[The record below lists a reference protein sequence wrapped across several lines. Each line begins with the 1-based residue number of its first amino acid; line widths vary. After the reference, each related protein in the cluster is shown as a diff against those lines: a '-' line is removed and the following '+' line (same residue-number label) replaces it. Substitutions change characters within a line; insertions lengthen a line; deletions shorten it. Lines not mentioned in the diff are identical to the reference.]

1 MYDGRTQSS
10 PLHVLG
16 TFVNEE
22 FIFQVFL
29 KEKGEKMSIYIYN
42 SLHRKKAPF
51 EPLTPEH
58 VKMYVC
64 GPTVYDDAHIGHAR
78 SVVVFDMIVR
88 YLKMRNFK
96 VTYIRNY
103 TDIDDKIIQR
113 AQERNISTEA
123 LSQQYIQA
131 FDRDMD
137 ALFVQKPDITPK
149 ATEHIEEII
158 QLVESLIQK
167 GNAYDISGDVFFAVE
182 SHDNYGCLSGR
193 KLEDMAAGARVNVDT
208 RKRNPHDFALWKSAK
223 PGEPS
228 WESPWGKGRPGWHI
242 ECSAMSMK
250 YLGQSFDIHGGGK
263 DLIFPHHENE
273 IAQSEA
279 ANGSAYAKYW
289 VHNGFVNIN
298 REKMSKSLGNVV
310 LIKTLVE
317 QYPPEAIRLFLL
329 SSHYRSP
336 IDFNDQAMHDA
347 VSGLNKLYAAL
358 ERIESSQIT
367 SENEETGDLWQR
379 FCSAMDDDF
388 NSAQAIGYMF
398 DAARQ
403 INRMLDKSQN
413 VSSEQS
419 TQMAGIHTDL
429 RKIGNVLGLFN
440 QTPAEYTQDQKN
452 RMKGDQKSDDID
464 QLVEERF
471 QARKNKDWARADA
484 IRDQLKDM
492 GVVIEDRPDGSRWK
506 YAGQS

>member
-1 MYDGRTQSS
+1 
-10 PLHVLG
+10 
-16 TFVNEE
+16 
-22 FIFQVFL
+22 
-29 KEKGEKMSIYIYN
+29 MSIQIYN
-42 SLHRKKAPF
+42 SMHRKKEPF
-51 EPLTPEH
+51 EPLTSGH
-58 VKMYVC
+58 VNMYVC

-88 YLKMRNFK
+88 YLKMRNYT

-113 AQERNISTEA
+113 AQERNITTEA

-137 ALFVQKPDITPK
+137 ALFVQKPDMAPK
-149 ATEHIEEII
+149 ATEHIPEII
-158 QLVESLIQK
+158 QLVDTLIQK
-167 GNAYDISGDVFFAVE
+167 GNAYAISGDVFFSVE

-208 RKRNPHDFALWKSAK
+208 RKHNPHDFALWKSAK
-223 PGEPS
+223 PGEPF

-317 QYPPEAIRLFLL
+317 KYPPEAIRLFLL

-347 VSGLNKLYAAL
+347 VSALNKLYAAL
-358 ERIESSQIT
+358 ERIESLEIKDEKEKS
-367 SENEETGDLWQR
+367 GDLWLR
-379 FCSAMDDDF
+379 FCAAMDDDF
-388 NSAQAIGYMF
+388 NSAQAIGYVF
-398 DAARQ
+398 DAIRQ
-403 INRMLDKSQN
+403 CNRLLDQSKNLPVEHIPEIVRMQN
-413 VSSEQS
+413 
-419 TQMAGIHTDL
+419 DL
-429 RKIGNVLGLFN
+429 RKIGGVLGLFN
-440 QTPAEYTQDQKN
+440 QTPAEYSQDQKN
-452 RMKGDQKSDDID
+452 RMSDQGTQDNDNID

-492 GVVIEDRPDGSRWK
+492 GIIIEDTPDGSRWK
-506 YAGQS
+506 YIGQ

>member
-1 MYDGRTQSS
+1 
-10 PLHVLG
+10 
-16 TFVNEE
+16 
-22 FIFQVFL
+22 
-29 KEKGEKMSIYIYN
+29 MSIQIYN
-42 SLHRKKAPF
+42 SLHRKKEPF
-51 EPLTPEH
+51 EPLTPNH
-58 VKMYVC
+58 VNMYVC

-88 YLKMRNFK
+88 YLKMRNYS

-113 AQERNISTEA
+113 AQERNITTEE
-123 LSQQYIQA
+123 LSQKYIQA
-131 FDRDMD
+131 FDRDMK
-137 ALFVQKPDITPK
+137 ALFVQQPDMAPK
-149 ATEHIEEII
+149 ATEHIREII
-158 QLVESLIQK
+158 QLVEALIQK
-167 GNAYDISGDVFFAVE
+167 GNAYEISGDVFFSVE

-208 RKRNPHDFALWKSAK
+208 RKHNPNDFALWKSAK
-223 PGEPS
+223 PGEPF

-279 ANGSAYAKYW
+279 ANGSSYAKYW

-347 VSGLNKLYAAL
+347 VSGLNKLYASL
-358 ERIESSQIT
+358 ERIDSSQIS
-367 SENEETGDLWQR
+367 SENEYSSELWQR
-379 FCSAMDDDF
+379 FCTAMDDDF
-388 NSAQAIGYMF
+388 NSAQAIGYLF
-398 DAARQ
+398 DAVRQ
-403 INRMLDKSQN
+403 VNRMLDQSHQL
-413 VSSEQS
+413 SDEQKL
-419 TQMAGIHTDL
+419 QLIGIQTDMQ
-429 RKIGNVLGLFN
+429 KIGKVLGLFN
-440 QTPAEYTQDQKN
+440 QTPAEYAQDQKK
-452 RMKGDQKSDDID
+452 RTMGDQGTDHID
-464 QLVEERF
+464 QLVAERF
-471 QARKNKDWARADA
+471 QARKDKNWARADE
-484 IRDQLKDM
+484 IRDQLKEM
-492 GVVIEDRPDGSRWK
+492 GITIEDRPDSSRWK

>member
-1 MYDGRTQSS
+1 
-10 PLHVLG
+10 
-16 TFVNEE
+16 
-22 FIFQVFL
+22 
-29 KEKGEKMSIYIYN
+29 MSIQIYN
-42 SLHRKKAPF
+42 SLHRKKEPF
-51 EPLTPEH
+51 APLTPGH
-58 VKMYVC
+58 VNMYVC

-78 SVVVFDMIVR
+78 SVVVFDMIVK
-88 YLKMRNFK
+88 YLKMRNYT

-113 AQERNISTEA
+113 AQERNITTEE
-123 LSQQYIQA
+123 LSRQYIQA
-131 FDRDMD
+131 FDRDMS
-137 ALFVQKPDITPK
+137 ALFVQQPDMAPK
-149 ATEHIEEII
+149 ATEHIPEII
-158 QLVESLIQK
+158 QLVASLIQK
-167 GNAYDISGDVFFAVE
+167 GNAYEISGDVFFSVE

-193 KLEDMAAGARVNVDT
+193 KLEDMAAGARVNIDT
-208 RKRNPHDFALWKSAK
+208 RKHNPHDFALWKSAK
-223 PGEPS
+223 PGEPF

-317 QYPPEAIRLFLL
+317 KYPPEAIRLFLL
-329 SSHYRSP
+329 SNHYRSP

-347 VSGLNKLYAAL
+347 VSGLSKLYAAL
-358 ERIESSQIT
+358 DRIGSSQIS
-367 SENEETGDLWQR
+367 SENKETGDLWQR
-379 FCSAMDDDF
+379 FCTAMDDDF
-388 NSAQAIGYMF
+388 NSAQAIGYVF
-398 DAARQ
+398 DATRQ
-403 INRMLDKSQN
+403 INRMLDQSQQMSAEQ
-413 VSSEQS
+413 VSQVAR
-419 TQMAGIHTDL
+419 MRTDMQ
-429 RKIGNVLGLFN
+429 KIGHVLGLFH
-440 QTPAEYTQDQKN
+440 QTPAEYAQDQKK
-452 RMKGDQKSDDID
+452 RTMGEKGSEDID
-464 QLVEERF
+464 QLVDERF

-492 GVVIEDRPDGSRWK
+492 GIIIEDRPDGSRWK

>member
-1 MYDGRTQSS
+1 
-10 PLHVLG
+10 
-16 TFVNEE
+16 
-22 FIFQVFL
+22 
-29 KEKGEKMSIYIYN
+29 MSIQIYN
-42 SLHRKKAPF
+42 SLHRQKEPF
-51 EPLTPEH
+51 EPLIPGH
-58 VKMYVC
+58 VNMYVC

-88 YLKMRNFK
+88 YMKMKNYT

-113 AQERNISTEA
+113 ANARNITTDA

-131 FDRDMD
+131 FDRDMES
-137 ALFVQKPDITPK
+137 LFVQNPDIAPK
-149 ATEHIEEII
+149 ATEHIPEII
-158 QLVESLIQK
+158 QLVKSLIQK
-167 GNAYDISGDVFFAVE
+167 GVAYEISGDVFFAVDA
-182 SHDNYGCLSGR
+182 HDNYGCLSGR

-223 PGEPS
+223 PGEPF

-279 ANGSAYAKYW
+279 ANDTSYAKYW

-310 LIKTLVE
+310 LIKNLVE
-317 QYPPEAIRLFLL
+317 KYPPEAIRLFLL

-347 VSGLNKLYAAL
+347 VSGVNKLYAAL
-358 ERIESSQIT
+358 ERIESCQIT
-367 SENEETGDLWQR
+367 VEKEQTGDLWKK
-379 FCSAMDDDF
+379 FCTAMDDDF
-388 NSAQAIGYMF
+388 NSAQAIGYVF
-398 DAARQ
+398 EAIRQLNRLLDQSKDLSAEQTSEVAR
-403 INRMLDKSQN
+403 IK
-413 VSSEQS
+413 
-419 TQMAGIHTDL
+419 TDM
-429 RKIGNVLGLFN
+429 RHIGNVLGLFN
-440 QTPAEYTQDQKN
+440 QTPAEFANEQKK
-452 RMKGDQKSDDID
+452 RMNDTRLVDNID
-464 QLVEERF
+464 QLVAERF

-484 IRDQLKDM
+484 IRDQLKEK
-492 GVVIEDRPDGSRWK
+492 GIVIEDRADGSRWK
-506 YAGQS
+506 YIEQ

>member
-1 MYDGRTQSS
+1 
-10 PLHVLG
+10 
-16 TFVNEE
+16 
-22 FIFQVFL
+22 
-29 KEKGEKMSIYIYN
+29 MSIQIYN
-42 SLHRKKAPF
+42 SLHRKKEPF
-51 EPLTPEH
+51 EPLTPNH
-58 VKMYVC
+58 VNMYVC

-88 YLKMRNFK
+88 YLKMRNYS

-113 AQERNISTEA
+113 AQERNITTEE
-123 LSQQYIQA
+123 LSQKYIQA
-131 FDRDMD
+131 FDRDMK
-137 ALFVQKPDITPK
+137 ALFVQQPDMAPK
-149 ATEHIEEII
+149 ATEHIREII
-158 QLVESLIQK
+158 QLVEALIQK
-167 GNAYDISGDVFFAVE
+167 GNAYEISGDVFFSVE

-208 RKRNPHDFALWKSAK
+208 RKHNPHDFALWKSAK
-223 PGEPS
+223 PGEPF

-279 ANGSAYAKYW
+279 ANGSSYAKYW

-347 VSGLNKLYAAL
+347 VSGLNKLYASL
-358 ERIESSQIT
+358 ERIDSSQIS
-367 SENEETGDLWQR
+367 SENEYSSELWQR
-379 FCSAMDDDF
+379 FCTAMDDDF
-388 NSAQAIGYMF
+388 NSAQAIGYLF
-398 DAARQ
+398 DAVRQ
-403 INRMLDKSQN
+403 VNRMLDQSHQL
-413 VSSEQS
+413 SDEQKL
-419 TQMAGIHTDL
+419 QLIGIQTDMQ
-429 RKIGNVLGLFN
+429 KIGKVLGLFN
-440 QTPAEYTQDQKN
+440 QTPAEYAQDQKK
-452 RMKGDQKSDDID
+452 RTMGDQGTDHID
-464 QLVEERF
+464 QLVAERF
-471 QARKNKDWARADA
+471 QARKDKNWARADE
-484 IRDQLKDM
+484 IRDQLKEM
-492 GVVIEDRPDGSRWK
+492 GITIEDRPDSSRWK

>member
-1 MYDGRTQSS
+1 
-10 PLHVLG
+10 
-16 TFVNEE
+16 
-22 FIFQVFL
+22 
-29 KEKGEKMSIYIYN
+29 MSIQIYN
-42 SLHRKKAPF
+42 SLHRKKEPF
-51 EPLTPEH
+51 EPLTSGH
-58 VKMYVC
+58 VNMYVC

-88 YLKMRNFK
+88 YLKMRNYT

-113 AQERNISTEA
+113 AQERNITTEA

-137 ALFVQKPDITPK
+137 ALFVQKPDMAPK
-149 ATEHIEEII
+149 ATEHIPEII
-158 QLVESLIQK
+158 QLVNALIQK
-167 GNAYDISGDVFFAVE
+167 GNAYVISGDVFFSVE

-208 RKRNPHDFALWKSAK
+208 RKHNPHDFALWKSAK
-223 PGEPS
+223 PGEPF

-279 ANGSAYAKYW
+279 ANETAYAKYW

-317 QYPPEAIRLFLL
+317 KYPPEAIRLFLL

-347 VSGLNKLYAAL
+347 VSALNKLYAAL
-358 ERIESSQIT
+358 ERIELLEINDEKEKS
-367 SENEETGDLWQR
+367 GDLWQR

-388 NSAQAIGYMF
+388 NSAQAIGYVF
-398 DAARQ
+398 DTIRHC
-403 INRMLDKSQN
+403 NRLLDQSKNLQ
-413 VSSEQS
+413 VEHISEIAYMQ
-419 TQMAGIHTDL
+419 TDL
-429 RKIGNVLGLFN
+429 RKIGGVLGLFN
-440 QTPAEYTQDQKN
+440 QTPSAYSQDQKK
-452 RMKGDQKSDDID
+452 RMIGDQGDDHIN
-464 QLVEERF
+464 QLVEVRF

-492 GVVIEDRPDGSRWK
+492 GIIIEDRPDGSRWK
-506 YAGQS
+506 YTGQ

>member
-1 MYDGRTQSS
+1 
-10 PLHVLG
+10 
-16 TFVNEE
+16 
-22 FIFQVFL
+22 
-29 KEKGEKMSIYIYN
+29 MSIQIYN
-42 SLHRKKAPF
+42 SLHRKKEPF
-51 EPLTPEH
+51 APLTPGH
-58 VKMYVC
+58 VNMYVC

-78 SVVVFDMIVR
+78 SVVVFDMIVK
-88 YLKMRNFK
+88 YLKMRNYT

-113 AQERNISTEA
+113 AQERNITTEE
-123 LSQQYIQA
+123 LSRQYIQA
-131 FDRDMD
+131 FDRDMS
-137 ALFVQKPDITPK
+137 ALFVQQPDMAPK
-149 ATEHIEEII
+149 ATEHIPEII
-158 QLVESLIQK
+158 QLVASLIQK
-167 GNAYDISGDVFFAVE
+167 GNAYEISGDVFFSVE

-193 KLEDMAAGARVNVDT
+193 KLEDMAAGARVNIDT
-208 RKRNPHDFALWKSAK
+208 RKHNPHDFALWKSAK
-223 PGEPS
+223 PGEPF

-317 QYPPEAIRLFLL
+317 KYPPEAIRLFLL

-347 VSGLNKLYAAL
+347 VSGLSKLYAAL
-358 ERIESSQIT
+358 DRIGSSQIS
-367 SENEETGDLWQR
+367 SENKETGDLWQR
-379 FCSAMDDDF
+379 FCTAMDDDF
-388 NSAQAIGYMF
+388 NSAQAIGYVF
-398 DAARQ
+398 DATRQ
-403 INRMLDKSQN
+403 INRMLDQSQQMSAEQ
-413 VSSEQS
+413 VSQVAR
-419 TQMAGIHTDL
+419 MRTDMQ
-429 RKIGNVLGLFN
+429 KIGHVLGLFH
-440 QTPAEYTQDQKN
+440 QTPAEYAQDQKK
-452 RMKGDQKSDDID
+452 RTMGEKGTEDID
-464 QLVEERF
+464 QLVDERF

-492 GVVIEDRPDGSRWK
+492 GIIIEDRPDGSRWK

>member
-1 MYDGRTQSS
+1 
-10 PLHVLG
+10 
-16 TFVNEE
+16 
-22 FIFQVFL
+22 
-29 KEKGEKMSIYIYN
+29 MSIQIYN
-42 SLHRKKAPF
+42 SLHRKKEPF
-51 EPLTPEH
+51 APLTPGH
-58 VKMYVC
+58 VNMYVC

-78 SVVVFDMIVR
+78 SVVVFDMIVK
-88 YLKMRNFK
+88 YLKMRNYT

-113 AQERNISTEA
+113 AQERNITTEE
-123 LSQQYIQA
+123 LSRQYIQA
-131 FDRDMD
+131 FDRDMS
-137 ALFVQKPDITPK
+137 ALFVQQPDMAPK
-149 ATEHIEEII
+149 ATEHIPEII
-158 QLVESLIQK
+158 QLVASLIQK
-167 GNAYDISGDVFFAVE
+167 GNAYEISGDVFFSVE

-193 KLEDMAAGARVNVDT
+193 KLEDMAAGARVNIDT
-208 RKRNPHDFALWKSAK
+208 RKHNPHDFALWKSAK
-223 PGEPS
+223 PGEPF

-317 QYPPEAIRLFLL
+317 KYPPEAIRLFLL

-347 VSGLNKLYAAL
+347 VSGLSKLYAAL
-358 ERIESSQIT
+358 DRIGSSQIS
-367 SENEETGDLWQR
+367 SENKETGDLWQR
-379 FCSAMDDDF
+379 FCTAMDDDF
-388 NSAQAIGYMF
+388 NSAQAIGYVF
-398 DAARQ
+398 DATRQ
-403 INRMLDKSQN
+403 INRMLDQSQQMSAEQ
-413 VSSEQS
+413 VSQVAR
-419 TQMAGIHTDL
+419 MRTDMQ
-429 RKIGNVLGLFN
+429 KIGHVLGLFH
-440 QTPAEYTQDQKN
+440 QTPAEYAQDQKK
-452 RMKGDQKSDDID
+452 RTMGEKGSEDID
-464 QLVEERF
+464 QLVDERF

-492 GVVIEDRPDGSRWK
+492 GIIIEDRPDGSRWK

>member
-1 MYDGRTQSS
+1 
-10 PLHVLG
+10 
-16 TFVNEE
+16 
-22 FIFQVFL
+22 
-29 KEKGEKMSIYIYN
+29 MSIHIYN
-42 SLHRKKAPF
+42 SLHRKKEPF
-51 EPLTPEH
+51 APLTPGH
-58 VKMYVC
+58 VNMYVC

-78 SVVVFDMIVR
+78 SVVVFDMIVK
-88 YLKMRNFK
+88 YLKMRNYT

-113 AQERNISTEA
+113 AQERNITTEE
-123 LSQQYIQA
+123 LSRQYIQA
-131 FDRDMD
+131 FDRDMS
-137 ALFVQKPDITPK
+137 ALFVQQPDMAPK
-149 ATEHIEEII
+149 ATEHIPEII

-167 GNAYDISGDVFFAVE
+167 GHAYEISGDVFFSVE

-208 RKRNPHDFALWKSAK
+208 RKHNPHDFALWKSAK
-223 PGEPS
+223 PGEPF
-228 WESPWGKGRPGWHI
+228 WESPWGNGRPGWHI

-317 QYPPEAIRLFLL
+317 KYPPEAIRLFLL

-347 VSGLNKLYAAL
+347 VSGLSKLYAAL
-358 ERIESSQIT
+358 ERIGSSQIS
-367 SENEETGDLWQR
+367 SENKETGDLWQR
-379 FCSAMDDDF
+379 FCTAMDDDF
-388 NSAQAIGYMF
+388 NSAQAIGFVF

-403 INRMLDKSQN
+403 INRMLDQSQKL
-413 VSSEQS
+413 SAEQMS
-419 TQMAGIHTDL
+419 QVARMRTDMQKVGL
-429 RKIGNVLGLFN
+429 VLGLFH
-440 QTPAEYTQDQKN
+440 QTPAEYAQDQKK
-452 RMKGDQKSDDID
+452 RTMGEQGAEDID
-464 QLVEERF
+464 QLVDERF

-492 GVVIEDRPDGSRWK
+492 GIIIEDRPDGSRWK